1 MPCTPDM
8 IEKALECASEF
19 RLLSFTATPAS
30 VTPGQPV
37 TLKWSTAHS
46 GHCAGTFKIN
56 GIAVPAS
63 GSKVVNPLADTTYTL
78 VVHLPC
84 NISHTM
90 GRVTADVNESS
101 CRITSIPE
109 AIVRSQVINVV
120 DANIKDFNDHSSND
134 LSKRSETQVEIDP
147 QGISIK
153 LRLSASINNFPDPD
167 INVDMKVGLGVG
179 PGNTVSVFY
188 RSFSVDVDWPW
199 WVTAISLGITK
210 IVEEI
215 VEGRIEGKIKSQIL
229 DALKTQLTNAAKQIP
244 GVLAAIQTL
253 QDELRLKICS

>member
-8 IEKALECASEF
+8 IEKALECASEY
-19 RLLSFTATPAS
+19 RLSSFTATPAN

-37 TLKWSTAHS
+37 TLKWTTAH
-46 GHCAGTFKIN
+46 GGTCAASFRIN

-63 GSKVVNPLADTTYTL
+63 GSKTVNPLADTTYTL
-78 VVHLPC
+78 SL
-84 NISHTM
+84 HTLCGITRTL
-90 GRVTADVNESS
+90 GRVLVDVNESS

-109 AIVRSQVINVV
+109 SLVRGQVIGVV
-120 DANIKDFNDHSSND
+120 DANIKEFNTSSGND

-153 LRLSASINNFPDPD
+153 LRLKASVNNFPDPD
-167 INVDMKVGLGVG
+167 LNVDMKVGLGVG

-215 VEGRIEGKIKSQIL
+215 VEGRIQGKIKGQIL
-229 DALKTQLTNAAKQIP
+229 DSLRTQLSNAAKQIP
-244 GVLAAIQTL
+244 GVLANIQTL
-253 QDELRLKICS
+253 QDELRLKIC